1 MLCHSLTSSVKVRT
15 QMAASCLK
23 LRLLKDIV
31 LTQLTALT
39 EKVGRRYGAMKEM
52 GVESKWIFQLILK

>member
-1 MLCHSLTSSVKVRT
+1 
-15 QMAASCLK
+15 MAASCLK